1 MPLKIK
7 LLGTAFPFR
16 GGLASFNE
24 RLIEEFIQEGD
35 EASIETFKLQY
46 PNFLFPGKTQ
56 YSTSPRPEH
65 IPIDVTV
72 SSVNPF
78 NWIKVGRK
86 IKKEAPDILII
97 KFWLP
102 FMAPCFGTVAR
113 IAKKNKKTRVISI
126 LDNVVPHEKRPGD
139 RLLSRYFVNSVDA
152 FVGMSQS
159 VLDDLNQFDQSKP
172 RAFNPHPL
180 FDNFGAKVSKEE
192 ALTFL
197 NLSPDYKY
205 ILFFGFIRDYKGLDL
220 LIDAF
225 HDNRFRDKG
234 IKLIIAGEYYN
245 NEAQYTDQISRL
257 NLEKDIVLVNDFIP
271 NEEVKYYF
279 GAADIV
285 AQPYKNATQSGVT
298 QIGYHFEKP
307 MLVTNVGGLAELV
320 PDQKI
325 GYVVDPKASTI
336 AEALLKFFHSD
347 DEQKFEV
354 NIKEEKKKFSWD
366 KMTETLKKLYHAIQK

>member
-325 GYVVDPKASTI
+325 GYVVDPKASAI